1 MEKYFKKVPPPE
13 SDAKADDLPSN
24 LGERKDKRKSPPI
37 DNTDIEDLPSDPGER
52 KDIME
57 YLSHQRDE
65 VRHKYLTKGPCQPY
79 GHTFK
84 QILKSGSLSRFNP
97 AWFDQYGSWLEYS
110 ISKERAFCL
119 YCYLFKDEIRMQG
132 GSDAFV
138 KEGFNSWNKPDR
150 LRTHMGK
157 PPNSFHIIA
166 AQKCEDLMNQNQSI
180 VHALFKQDDKVKNE
194 YRIRLTASID
204 ASRFLLRQGLSFR
217 GHFEKE
223 EAVNKGNFLQLLK
236 YTGEQN
242 ETISKVILSNAPGNN
257 QMVSP
262 LIQKDIVHS
271 FAEEVRQAILEEIG
285 HDVFGLL
292 VDESADVS
300 HKEQM
305 GVVFRFVD
313 KRGAIKER
321 FIGVVHVKETSSLAL
336 KSAIDD
342 LFARY
347 GMSIKKVRG
356 QGYDGASNMRGE
368 FNGLR
373 SLVARENSSAYYV
386 HCFAHQLQLVVVAV
400 AKKHFDI
407 ADFFDMISTLLN
419 VVGASCKRQDKF
431 REIQREELEKQ
442 ISSGEV
448 KTGTGQNQERSLPRP
463 ANTRWGSHHKT
474 LLRLEEL
481 FSTTIKVLEYVQ
493 EEGMD
498 DLQKR
503 QACGLL
509 KYFHTFDCVF
519 YLHLMLLILGLTANL
534 SLALQEKDQNI
545 LNAMS
550 LVEST
555 KRELQKLR
563 DDGWSL
569 LMDKLLLF
577 IQEFNDRFTEVTT
590 DLLICMA
597 ALSPTDSFYAF
608 DKEKLVRLA
617 KLYPEDFTYG
627 EILSLEQQLD
637 IYIDN
642 IRRDE
647 RFKSVENLGDLS
659 CLMVKTQKH
668 IAHPLVY
675 RLLKLVLTLPVAT
688 ASVERCFSAM
698 KLVKTA
704 ARNRIGDQFLSDC
717 MVCFVE
723 KELLDSVSNEK
734 VIERFQK
741 MNERRVVL

>member
-1 MEKYFKKVPPPE
+1 
-13 SDAKADDLPSN
+13 
-24 LGERKDKRKSPPI
+24 
-37 DNTDIEDLPSDPGER
+37 
-52 KDIME
+52 
-57 YLSHQRDE
+57 
-65 VRHKYLTKGPCQPY
+65 
-79 GHTFK
+79 
-84 QILKSGSLSRFNP
+84 
-97 AWFDQYGSWLEYS
+97 
-110 ISKERAFCL
+110 
-119 YCYLFKDEIRMQG
+119 
-132 GSDAFV
+132 
-138 KEGFNSWNKPDR
+138 
-150 LRTHMGK
+150 MGK
-157 PPNSFHIIA
+157 PPDSFHIIA

-386 HCFAHQLQLVVVAV
+386 HCFAHQLQLVV
-400 AKKHFDI
+400 
-407 ADFFDMISTLLN
+407 
-419 VVGASCKRQDKF
+419 DKF

-448 KTGTGQNQERSLPRP
+448 KTGTGQNQEL
-463 ANTRWGSHHKT
+463 
-474 LLRLEEL
+474 
-481 FSTTIKVLEYVQ
+481 LEYVQ

-569 LMDKLLLF
+569 LMDKIASFCKKHNAGMLIMEDDFVNPKNPRKRSNITNMHHYKVNCFCTVL
-577 IQEFNDRFTEVTT
+577 
-590 DLLICMA
+590 DLQI
-597 ALSPTDSFYAF
+597 PTDSFYAF

-688 ASVERCFSAM
+688 
-698 KLVKTA
+698 
-704 ARNRIGDQFLSDC
+704 
-717 MVCFVE
+717 
-723 KELLDSVSNEK
+723 
-734 VIERFQK
+734 
-741 MNERRVVL
+741 